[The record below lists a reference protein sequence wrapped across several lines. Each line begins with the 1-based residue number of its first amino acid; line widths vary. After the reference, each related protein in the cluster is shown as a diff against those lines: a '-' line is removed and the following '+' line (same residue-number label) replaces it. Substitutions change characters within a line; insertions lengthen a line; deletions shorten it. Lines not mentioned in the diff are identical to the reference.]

1 MDKHKKLTETENVN
15 NEIIDN
21 PELEE
26 DLEKKDSVIS
36 EQIKPWHKRKFKKIM
51 SVIGLSLLAGILF
64 GIAARF
70 VFKYSD
76 GIISKIF
83 GLSVQYDNV
92 VGPPPDSSQPQPTGK
107 GPDMPDNPG
116 NTQDPNG
123 VKIGQTPGNPG
134 EKQGE
139 PGNTGDQT
147 DPAAYVATVENLNR
161 VSDAL
166 SKSLVTVNSV
176 TRVVNWLGDNIEQS
190 ESTVGV
196 AIAENPAELFI
207 LTYYD
212 KISSADRI
220 EIAFPSGNTNVVT
233 IYNHDENY
241 NLAVLSINKQ
251 SLKLDDING
260 IVIPEIGDS
269 DAVYPGMPI
278 VGVGSIDG
286 SNKMVDY
293 GYITSDGYV
302 EYLTD
307 SSIELFTTSLLHSHT
322 EEGIVADTDGRVIG
336 IITRVLGGSVKA
348 DINKCM
354 KVNSIIKIA
363 EKLCNGG
370 NMVYCGINLENI
382 PSWVLRENELE
393 NGIYVNS
400 VEASSPASDAGIRK
414 GDIITAINDV
424 KISDVKEYTDFL
436 MNATENT
443 SINVDLYRS
452 TKASDNHITVTVRPI
467 NRNN

>member
-64 GIAARF
+64 GVAARF

-92 VGPPPDSSQPQPTGK
+92 VGPPPDQAQPTGK
-107 GPDMPDNPG
+107 GQDPQDNPVT
-116 NTQDPNG
+116 TQDPYD
-123 VKIGQTPGNPG
+123 VKIGQQPSPQGENPGNQENPG
-134 EKQGE
+134 DK
-139 PGNTGDQT
+139 T
-147 DPAAYVATVENLNR
+147 DPAAYIASVENLNR
-161 VSDAL
+161 VSESL
-166 SKSLVTVNSV
+166 SKCLVTVNSV
-176 TRVVNWLGDNIEQS
+176 TRVINWLGDNIEQT

-196 AIAENPAELFI
+196 AIAQNPTELFI

-212 KISSADRI
+212 KVRSADRI
-220 EIAFPSGNTNVVT
+220 EIAFPSGNTSVVT

-241 NLAVLSINKQ
+241 NMAVLSINKQ
-251 SLKLDDING
+251 SLKLDDISG

-269 DAVYPGMPI
+269 DVVYAGMPI

-336 IITRVLGGSVKA
+336 IITRTLGGSVKA

-436 MNATENT
+436 MNATENS
-443 SINVDLYRS
+443 SIKVDLYRS
-452 TKASDNHITVTVRPI
+452 SKASDNNITVTVRPI

>member
-1 MDKHKKLTETENVN
+1 MDKHKKLTETENVD

-26 DLEKKDSVIS
+26 DLEKQDSVIK
-36 EQIKPWHKRKFKKIM
+36 EQIKPWHKRKFKKVM

-64 GIAARF
+64 GVAARF

-92 VGPPPDSSQPQPTGK
+92 VGPPPDQPQPTGK
-107 GPDMPDNPG
+107 GQDTPDNPV
-116 NTQDPNG
+116 NTQDPYD
-123 VKIGQTPGNPG
+123 VKIGQQPSGQGENPGTQGNPG
-134 EKQGE
+134 DK
-139 PGNTGDQT
+139 T
-147 DPAAYVATVENLNR
+147 DPAAYIASVENLNR
-161 VSDAL
+161 VSDSL
-166 SKSLVTVNSV
+166 SKCLVTVNSV
-176 TRVVNWLGDNIEQS
+176 TRVVNWLGDNIEQT

-196 AIAENPAELFI
+196 AIAQNPAELFI

-212 KISSADRI
+212 KVRSADRI
-220 EIAFPSGNTNVVT
+220 ELAFPSGNTSVVT

-251 SLKLDDING
+251 SLKLDDISG

-269 DAVYPGMPI
+269 DTVYAGMPI

-336 IITRVLGGSVKA
+336 IITRTLGSSVKA

-424 KISDVKEYTDFL
+424 KINDVKEYTDFL
-436 MNATENT
+436 MSATETT
-443 SINVDLYRS
+443 SIKVDLYRS
-452 TKASDNHITVTVRPI
+452 SKASDNNITVTVRPI